1 MPTTIREIRISKA
14 SDALDK
20 TLIPFGDGLSTRHLR
35 IAAEAVVD
43 ALFTDHSMDHL
54 TVPSA
59 PGNRG
64 SVVAACISSPTATR
78 REERFIGMRDM
89 EPINVKMKMADPNE
103 VTALMVAAVHE
114 SGWASNQ
121 PDMVVA
127 DVVRSIQAAMCRAG
141 HVIIQVDNDVSLR
154 GYR

>member
-1 MPTTIREIRISKA
+1 
-14 SDALDK
+14 
-20 TLIPFGDGLSTRHLR
+20 
-35 IAAEAVVD
+35 
-43 ALFTDHSMDHL
+43 
-54 TVPSA
+54 
-59 PGNRG
+59 
-64 SVVAACISSPTATR
+64 
-78 REERFIGMRDM
+78 M

-141 HVIIQVDNDVSLR
+141 HVIIQVDK
-154 GYR
+154 